1 MKKIRLAL
9 LMMVLA
15 SISVE
20 SYAMLSASEIR
31 HEARF
36 LSDKMRY
43 ELGLNVRQFE
53 DVYEINFDFLWN
65 VNEILDDMAYGYDDA
80 IDYYYY
86 LLDLRNED
94 LSYVLR
100 RAQFKRFMKREYFY
114 RPVYNSGRYLVF
126 RIYEV
131 YRDRA
136 YFHYGLPS
144 IYDSYLGAHYRIH
157 YPHGFYHDRYH
168 FALYVRHDYYVWRP
182 GGYGNNYGDNLIGH
196 GVMSNRVYANHINY
210 ENSRRD
216 NAALMGSS
224 VSSRAGSSS
233 ASSVSRSGEGGVSRS
248 AAAGEGS
255 ASRSGNSSVS
265 SSSRSGSGSVS
276 RSGSSSSSSRSGNV
290 SSDRSSSS
298 SSSRA
303 GNASS
308 SSSSSRSGNAS
319 SSSSSSRSGNASSS
333 SSSSR
338 SGSSVSS
345 RSAGSSSS
353 NSSSSRSG
361 SSSVSRSSSGSSS
374 SSSASRSGSSSS
386 VSSSS
391 SRSGSS
397 SSSSSRSGSSS
408 SSSSRSGSSSSSSS
422 RSGSSS
428 ASRSR

>member
-136 YFHYGLPS
+136 FFHYGLPS

-265 SSSRSGSGSVS
+265 SSSSRSGSSASSSSRSGSGSVS

-303 GNASS
+303 
-308 SSSSSRSGNAS
+308 
-319 SSSSSSRSGNASSS
+319 GNASSS

-391 SRSGSS
+391 SRSGSA
-397 SSSSSRSGSSS
+397 SSSSSRSGSA
-408 SSSSRSGSSSSSSS
+408 SSSSS

>member
-136 YFHYGLPS
+136 FFHYGLPS

-168 FALYVRHDYYVWRP
+168 FALYHHNDFYVWRP

-265 SSSRSGSGSVS
+265 SSSSRSGSSASSSSRSGSGSVS

-298 SSSRA
+298 SSSSRS

-308 SSSSSRSGNAS
+308 SSSSSRSGSASSSSSSSRSGNA

-353 NSSSSRSG
+353 NSSFSRSG

-386 VSSSS
+386 
-391 SRSGSS
+391 SRSGSA
-397 SSSSSRSGSSS
+397 
-408 SSSSRSGSSSSSSS
+408 SSSSS

>member
-94 LSYVLR
+94 LAYVLR

-136 YFHYGLPS
+136 FFHYGLPS

-168 FALYVRHDYYVWRP
+168 FALYVRHDFYVWRP

-265 SSSRSGSGSVS
+265 SSSSRSGSSASSSSRSGSGSVS

-303 GNASS
+303 
-308 SSSSSRSGNAS
+308 GNAS

-391 SRSGSS
+391 SRSGSA
-397 SSSSSRSGSSS
+397 SG
-408 SSSSRSGSSSSSSS
+408 SSSRSGSSSSSSS

>member
-136 YFHYGLPS
+136 FFHYGLPS

-168 FALYVRHDYYVWRP
+168 FALYHHNDFYVWRP

-233 ASSVSRSGEGGVSRS
+233 ASS
-248 AAAGEGS
+248 
-255 ASRSGNSSVS
+255 ASRSGNSSVSSSSSRSGSSAS

-391 SRSGSS
+391 SRSGSA

-408 SSSSRSGSSSSSSS
+408 SS
-422 RSGSSS
+422 
-428 ASRSR
+428 RSR

>member
-248 AAAGEGS
+248 AAVSEGS
-255 ASRSGNSSVS
+255 ASRSGNSSVSSSSSRSGSSAS

-298 SSSRA
+298 SSSSRS

-391 SRSGSS
+391 SRSGSA
-397 SSSSSRSGSSS
+397 SG
-408 SSSSRSGSSSSSSS
+408 SSS

>member
-168 FALYVRHDYYVWRP
+168 YALYHHNDFYVWRP

-248 AAAGEGS
+248 AAVSEGS
-255 ASRSGNSSVS
+255 ASRSGSSSVSSSSSRSGSSAS

-298 SSSRA
+298 SSSSRA
-303 GNASS
+303 GNASSSSSSSRSGNVSS

-397 SSSSSRSGSSS
+397 S
-408 SSSSRSGSSSSSSS
+408 
-422 RSGSSS
+422 

>member
-136 YFHYGLPS
+136 FFHYGLPS

-168 FALYVRHDYYVWRP
+168 FALYVRHDFYVWRP

-248 AAAGEGS
+248 A
-255 ASRSGNSSVS
+255 SRSGNSSVSSSSSRSGSSAS

-298 SSSRA
+298 SSS
-303 GNASS
+303 
-308 SSSSSRSGNAS
+308 SRSGNAS
-319 SSSSSSRSGNASSS
+319 SSSSSSRAGNASSS

-361 SSSVSRSSSGSSS
+361 SSSVSRRSSGSSS

-391 SRSGSS
+391 SRSGSA

-408 SSSSRSGSSSSSSS
+408 SS
-422 RSGSSS
+422 
-428 ASRSR
+428 RSR

>member
-168 FALYVRHDYYVWRP
+168 FALYHHNDFYVWRP

-248 AAAGEGS
+248 AAVSEGS
-255 ASRSGNSSVS
+255 ASRSGSSSVSSSSSRSGSSAS

-397 SSSSSRSGSSS
+397 S
-408 SSSSRSGSSSSSSS
+408 
-422 RSGSSS
+422 